1 MEQKNIVTA
10 IYPDAYFDGDDAI
23 WAGSSPT
30 PNGEEILGFGDT
42 ETKAWA
48 DAASRINKSLNDPI

>member
-23 WAGSSPT
+23 WTGSSPT